1 MSKNLKLIIF
11 ILILALSAETTA
23 YAKTADPQ
31 TEAEGPGVATWQSL
45 FSPRIPETVA
55 ETSSKPLIETVP
67 ETEAETEAQTQS
79 AESSVENNAENGAEN
94 GAEVIALPDL
104 PSIEERAAA
113 DLLLTEQER
122 PKTGELFHSKHFYSS
137 SATVNISN
145 LGENDTVIRFY
156 SPEEELVFSVYVRAG
171 ERLKVQIPGGD
182 YRMNQAFG
190 ERWYGK
196 EDLFGSCGRY
206 CICTIGDN
214 PLFKIKRSGKYVIST
229 MGQGDAFSKVE
240 VTKDKF

>member
-11 ILILALSAETTA
+11 ILILALSTATAA

-55 ETSSKPLIETVP
+55 QTASKPVTATVP
-67 ETEAETEAQTQS
+67 ETEAETEAQTAA
-79 AESSVENNAENGAEN
+79 AESSAENV
-94 GAEVIALPDL
+94 AEVVALPDL

-122 PKTGELFHSKHFYSS
+122 PKTGELYHSKHFYSS

-145 LGENDTVIRFY
+145 MGEDDTVMRFY

-171 ERLKVQIPGGD
+171 EKLKVQIPGGD

-190 ERWYGK
+190 ERWYGD